1 MQNNESSLLLL
12 HQLRELGVRVALDDF
27 GTGYSSLSYLRSV
40 PFDRIKIDRSFVADL
55 LEGNEA
61 VAIVN
66 AILSLASSLKMKTTA
81 EGVETAVQQRLL
93 QAAGCDEVQGYLFS
107 EPLPASGISSLIRL
121 RRGSTADVA

>member
-81 EGVETAVQQRLL
+81 EGV
-93 QAAGCDEVQGYLFS
+93 
-107 EPLPASGISSLIRL
+107 
-121 RRGSTADVA
+121 